1 MKWLDLL
8 EFSKKRFEFICLF
21 FSFLLCFLELLEM
34 FAYFCLFL
42 FPFFLLQSFPELLLQ
57 EFLLLLSAFDEL
69 FLSVH
74 NFLKTLE
81 IFIDLH
87 DSLFTLFDHLALI
100 RHLIIIILQADSDL
114 KIIILFFV
122 LFFQLTA
129 HNLRKYCIHLLSG
142 YLSDSAFQH
151 IATELFVVDFAKKVC
166 LVRGEV
172 PKSLLLDAFSNLID
186 YIFVSFGIG
195 ILQQD
200 LFKYFGIA

>member
-1 MKWLDLL
+1 
-8 EFSKKRFEFICLF
+8 
-21 FSFLLCFLELLEM
+21 M

-42 FPFFLLQSFPELLLQ
+42 LPFFLLQSFPELLLQ
-57 EFLLLLSAFDEL
+57 KFLLLLSAFDEL

-87 DSLFTLFDHLALI
+87 DSLFTLFGHLALI
-100 RHLIIIILQADSDL
+100 RHLIIIILQANADL

-129 HNLRKYCIHLLSG
+129 HNLRKYCIHLLTG
-142 YLSDSAFQH
+142 YLPDSVFKH
-151 IATELFVVDFAKKVC
+151 IATELSVVDFAKKVC
-166 LVRGEV
+166 LIGGEV

-186 YIFVSFGIG
+186 YIFISCGIS
-195 ILQQD
+195 ILQQE